1 MKKDLKDM
9 RKVWQTLRSAFK
21 WLLIIILIFLLL
33 SYLKDFLDHYD
44 FLVKKVTTQTHYID
58 SLQDTVH
65 NLKETNGHLIDQLQI
80 EHSKVQQL
88 EQQLSIKIN
97 GEPVHMSVEDIH
109 KEIEPQLKFPSADPS
124 IIPITILGA
133 MTILKTLVF
142 RFAF

>member
-9 RKVWQTLRSAFK
+9 RKVWKTLRSAFK

-33 SYLKDFLDHYD
+33 SFIKDFLDHYD

-65 NLKETNGHLIDQLQI
+65 NLNETNNQLIDQLQI
-80 EHSKVQQL
+80 EHSKVEQL
-88 EQQLSIKIN
+88 QQQLSIKIN

-109 KEIEPQLKFPSADPS
+109 KEIEPQLKLPSASDS
-124 IIPITILGA
+124 LIPVTILTT
-133 MTILKTLVF
+133 MTLLKTLVF
-142 RFAF
+142 RFSF